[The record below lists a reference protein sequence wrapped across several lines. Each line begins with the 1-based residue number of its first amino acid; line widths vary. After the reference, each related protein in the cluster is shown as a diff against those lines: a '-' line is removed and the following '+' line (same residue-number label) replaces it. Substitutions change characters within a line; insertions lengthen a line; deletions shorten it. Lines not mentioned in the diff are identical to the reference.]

1 MNITID
7 TLPEIIVAGL
17 VVLAAIGL
25 LMRGLVAVAR
35 RGRAKLGSVEVGGSE
50 CSGYIAEHA
59 AALERLEAGQTRI
72 ESLMQQ
78 VVTRTNQT
86 DTATGAHTAAL
97 KIVTKWIRRELGRVR
112 DKEDEINGDLDEA
125 DDELRRAADAYREGR
140 LVGRVGP

>member
-1 MNITID
+1 MNIVID
-7 TLPEIIVAGL
+7 TMPEIIAAGL
-17 VVLAAIGL
+17 IV
-25 LMRGLVAVAR
+25 LVALAMITRALVQVAR
-35 RGRAKLGSVEVGGSE
+35 RGRAKLGSVEVGGTE

-78 VVTRTNQT
+78 VVARTNQT
-86 DTATGAHTAAL
+86 DTATGAHTTAL
-97 KIVTKWIRRELGRVR
+97 KIVTKWIRRELGRIR

-140 LVGRVGP
+140 LVG